1 MLVSDNPFNLLCSIV
16 LLEYG
21 LRRRTT
27 DTARSHSQEV
37 AGIVASNLS
46 AAYILGNDHLILW
59 VILSV
64 LDIEDGQFPWYP
76 FRQNV
81 SHNNSSGKMLFERGK
96 SLA

>member
-1 MLVSDNPFNLLCSIV
+1 MSDNPFNLLCSIV
-16 LLEYG
+16 LLKYVS
-21 LRRRTT
+21 RRRKT

-37 AGIVASNLS
+37 TGIVAGNLS

-59 VILSV
+59 VILSFF
-64 LDIEDGQFPWYP
+64 DIEDGKFPWYP

-81 SHNNSSGKMLFERGK
+81 SHNNSSGKMLFELGK